1 MTIHLDH
8 TIVPATDKVASA
20 SFFADIFGLT
30 VKPGQGHFA
39 QVQVNESLT
48 LDFADEPEA
57 WGGPG
62 FDPRTGQSHHYA
74 FHVSEA
80 EFEAIFGRVQAKGL
94 PYGSG
99 PFHHTDGQNLHP
111 PGRAGLLLRG
121 SIRPPAGSHDRARDR
136 ELNGHG
142 RRSVCRKSGTKWR
155 GLRLCIPRHS
165 APQATVELSWI
176 LTCISAVWQTT
187 PTQCRC

>member
-1 MTIHLDH
+1 MTIRLDH

-99 PFHHTDGQNLHP
+99 PFHHTDGQIYIRRG
-111 PGRAGLLLRG
+111 GRGFYFEDPYGHLLEVMTVPETG
-121 SIRPPAGSHDRARDR
+121 S
-136 ELNGHG
+136 
-142 RRSVCRKSGTKWR
+142 
-155 GLRLCIPRHS
+155 
-165 APQATVELSWI
+165 
-176 LTCISAVWQTT
+176 
-187 PTQCRC
+187 